1 MKKKP
6 KTHGLGSGQLAQIL
20 KVCANTDREKKEI
33 APDQQKA
40 ELLQDL
46 LSETLISGSLKGSP
60 LREELTHICRIS
72 GLLASETI
80 RNLLCSPQTDIELI
94 EKTREHGKK
103 LSKSASSTVEHDT
116 ANAIYF
122 AAIASALIFH
132 DTKITKF
139 SYQELNNSLEAF
151 SKFDWIS
158 PNLLSL
164 FEKASKYCKEKIE
177 GEE

>member
-1 MKKKP
+1 MES
-6 KTHGLGSGQLAQIL
+6 KTHGLGSDQLAQIL
-20 KVCANTDREKKEI
+20 KVCASTDGEKNEI

-40 ELLQDL
+40 ELMQDM

-60 LREELTHICRIS
+60 LREELTHLCHIS
-72 GLLASETI
+72 GLLASEPI
-80 RNLLCSPQTDIELI
+80 RNLLCNPQTDIELI
-94 EKTREHGKK
+94 EKTKEHGKK
-103 LSKSASSTVEHDT
+103 LSKSASSTVGHDT

-132 DTKITKF
+132 DMKITKF
-139 SYQELNNSLEAF
+139 SYKELDNSLVAF

-164 FEKASKYCKEKIE
+164 FEKASKRCKEKD
-177 GEE
+177 